1 MDTPKL
7 LHALEKLTTDA
18 LGKNKTKQIESL
30 LPYIEAAIYA
40 GASHEKILAVLKA
53 QGMDVELEYFRVIL
67 YRLRKKIAGRK
78 NVLKKLHLPQQSQ
91 NEQEEDKQHV
101 QSGKKTVYP
110 LNRKDVAW

>member
-53 QGMDVELEYFRVIL
+53 QGLDVELEYFRVIL
-67 YRLRKKIAGRK
+67 
-78 NVLKKLHLPQQSQ
+78 LPVTQEDRRQEKCPEKAPLASSSQQ
-91 NEQEEDKQHV
+91 NEQEADKQHV
-101 QSGKKTVYP
+101 QSGKKAVY
-110 LNRKDVAW
+110 LQA